1 MGSIYNKKIIT
12 GILSFA
18 LLFCGIWQPVS
29 VNAETAVAEEKIY
42 IRILAGNQEF
52 SAVFY
57 DNQTTQALLERMPF
71 TINMDELN
79 GNEKFYYFPDSLPT
93 NTQSVGNIHCGDIM
107 LYGAGCLVL
116 FYEDFS
122 TSYRY
127 TPLGTIENPD
137 GLAKAL
143 GTGTVTVSFSR
154 REAEIPGIRE
164 ELQKLYENMVSTPR
178 RFYTYE
184 SFRDFEN
191 ALQEAKKAVD
201 NIFSGTDEMQEAY
214 DNLQETYQA
223 LVTLESIFD
232 AEIRKYQ
239 KSEDEKQQYRPDS
252 WEIYWKTLKA
262 AEYLKETGQYTQ
274 EEMEQNVMALKAAFE
289 NLEMAVITNP
299 TEPEEPGKPS
309 SPTNPEEPEIPGNPS
324 DPKKPEKPVQ
334 QEVKIKSIQLSGEVT
349 KLAKGKKVS
358 LKASVSPKRA
368 SDNKLIWTSS
378 NKKVASVSKNGVVTG
393 KKKGT
398 AVITAFAADGSGKKG
413 TYRITVVSHTVKKI
427 IIKAR
432 NRTLKAGN
440 KLSLKLSVSAS
451 GKNANKKIIWSSSNP
466 HYATVNSRGVVTAK
480 KTGKG
485 KSVTIMAKATDGS
498 KKKATIRL
506 KIR

>member
-1 MGSIYNKKIIT
+1 MGSSIYYKKIIT

-29 VNAETAVAEEKIY
+29 VNAETTPVEEKIY
-42 IRILAGNQEF
+42 IRILAGDQEF

-79 GNEKFYYFPDSLPT
+79 GNEKFYYLPDSIPT

-107 LYGAGCLVL
+107 LYGTSCLVL

-143 GTGTVTVSFSR
+143 GTGNVTVSFSR

-184 SFRDFEN
+184 SFQDFEN
-191 ALQEAKKAVD
+191 ALQEAKKVAD
-201 NIFSGTDEMQEAY
+201 NKFSGTDEMQEAY

-239 KSEDEKQQYRPDS
+239 KSEDEKQQY
-252 WEIYWKTLKA
+252 
-262 AEYLKETGQYTQ
+262 
-274 EEMEQNVMALKAAFE
+274 
-289 NLEMAVITNP
+289 
-299 TEPEEPGKPS
+299 
-309 SPTNPEEPEIPGNPS
+309 
-324 DPKKPEKPVQ
+324 KPE
-334 QEVKIKSIQLSGEVT
+334 
-349 KLAKGKKVS
+349 
-358 LKASVSPKRA
+358 
-368 SDNKLIWTSS
+368 
-378 NKKVASVSKNGVVTG
+378 
-393 KKKGT
+393 
-398 AVITAFAADGSGKKG
+398 
-413 TYRITVVSHTVKKI
+413 
-427 IIKAR
+427 
-432 NRTLKAGN
+432 
-440 KLSLKLSVSAS
+440 
-451 GKNANKKIIWSSSNP
+451 SSS
-466 HYATVNSRGVVTAK
+466 
-480 KTGKG
+480 
-485 KSVTIMAKATDGS
+485 M
-498 KKKATIRL
+498 
-506 KIR
+506 